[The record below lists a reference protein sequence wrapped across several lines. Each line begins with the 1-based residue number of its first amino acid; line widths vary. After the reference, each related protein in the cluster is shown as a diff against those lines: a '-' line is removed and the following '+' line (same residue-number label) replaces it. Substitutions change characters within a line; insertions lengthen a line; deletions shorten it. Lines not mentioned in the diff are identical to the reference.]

1 LFSKKDKFVL
11 LKPGTLWARTTE
23 QTRQALKCGALESIA
38 TEPYFIQDQGINFL
52 VRVLA
57 NLVRKDAA
65 QPQPS
70 AASGQT
76 FNPFLPYEQ
85 DLFVA
90 NISPTHLCL
99 LNKYNVA
106 LHHLLLIT
114 RDFHE
119 QETPLTLEDFSALWT
134 CMVEFDILA
143 FYNAGKLAGASQ
155 RHKHL
160 QLVPLPLVSSG
171 SIPGRESRSETA
183 IPIAALLPTAEF
195 GSDGIGSIPDLP
207 FIHALSWLE
216 VNPTAPVTEV
226 AVQLLMQ
233 YQALCSRVGMTLEP
247 TATSASQAYNLLMT
261 RQWMLV
267 VPRRQDCFEQIAVNA
282 LGFAGALLVRNLEQM
297 EHLQAI
303 RPMNLLRGVAFER

>member
-1 LFSKKDKFVL
+1 VLF
-11 LKPGTLWARTTE
+11 KPGTLWARTIE
-23 QTRQALKCGALESIA
+23 QTHQALACGALKSIA
-38 TEPYFIQDQGINFL
+38 TEPHFIQDQGIHFL

-65 QPQPS
+65 QPRSS

-90 NISPTHLCL
+90 DISPTHLCL

-114 RDFHE
+114 RDFQE
-119 QETPLTLEDFSALWT
+119 QEAPLTLEDFAALWA
-134 CMVEFDILA
+134 CMVEFESLA

-160 QLVPLPLVSSG
+160 QLVPLPLVSYQPVSG
-171 SIPGRESRSETA
+171 GESRLEAT

-195 GSDGIGSIPDLP
+195 NADGIGTVPDLP

-216 VNPTAPVTEV
+216 ASPTAPVTDV
-226 AVQLLMQ
+226 AVRLLEQ
-233 YQALCSRVGMTLEP
+233 YQALCSHVGVTSEP
-247 TATSASQAYNLLMT
+247 VAAADFNAYNLLMT

-297 EHLQAI
+297 ERLKTI
-303 RPMNLLRGVAFER
+303 RPMNLLKGVAFER